1 MSVQLSGKKENRMK
15 KNKNKMKDQEQKPRR
30 LSLNRE
36 TILILNDPAL
46 LGLVKGEG
54 TTLQTSVLNSDST
67 KPEVCP

>member
-1 MSVQLSGKKENRMK
+1 MK
-15 KNKNKMKDQEQKPRR
+15 KRTKNQEQKQKPRR

-54 TTLQTSVLNSDST
+54 GGTLQTSVLNSDST